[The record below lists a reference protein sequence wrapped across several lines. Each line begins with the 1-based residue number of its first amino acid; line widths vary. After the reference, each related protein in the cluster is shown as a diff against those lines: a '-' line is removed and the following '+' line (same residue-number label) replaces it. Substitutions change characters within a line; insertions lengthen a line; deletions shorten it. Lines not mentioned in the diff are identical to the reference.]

1 MKVAHL
7 AIITPG
13 RCGLY
18 ETTHELVTGLRVLG
32 VDSRLV
38 DPGGNQVYPDGYP
51 HETERGIP
59 VASMGWAVD
68 ADVLV
73 SHSGY
78 DGTPVSKTNQPVIY
92 VAHGRP
98 YNSFMTEVEGGP
110 PIYSYQYNK
119 NKDDRIKS
127 VVTFWPEH
135 VDLHRVMFPDKPVDL
150 VQAPVDLNEWTDG
163 PARYK
168 FNGKG
173 GDINVVCTDSW
184 RQDVGPYLPLN
195 AFALWARENP
205 GAKLHLYAAP
215 KKLKGYSAIIK
226 RIQDD
231 GNMGEIVGWVRGLKE
246 IYRSADLMITGN
258 SIDTR
263 TVREAMACGCPAL
276 KVPGDFSGAL
286 LQTRTRTRAQA
297 ESWFDPMMTAVQ
309 FKRILDRLGG
319 CKW

>member
-1 MKVAHL
+1 LKVAHL

-38 DPGGNQVYPDGYP
+38 DPGSNQMYPNGYP
-51 HETERGIP
+51 HETERGVP
-59 VASMGWAVD
+59 VADMDWALG
-68 ADVLV
+68 ADILV

-98 YNSFMTEVEGGP
+98 YNSFMTEVEGGA
-110 PIYSYQYNK
+110 PIYSHQYSK
-119 NKDDRIKS
+119 NKDDRIKA
-127 VVTFWPEH
+127 VVTFWPQH
-135 VDLHRVMFPDKPVDL
+135 VDLHRVMFPDKPIEL

-184 RQDVGPYLPLN
+184 RQDFGPYMQLN
-195 AFALWARENP
+195 VFALWARDNP
-205 GAKLHLYAAP
+205 GAKLHLYAAHGN
-215 KKLKGYSAIIK
+215 LRGYSAIIQ
-226 RIQDD
+226 RIKDD
-231 GNMGEIVGWVRGLKE
+231 GNMGEVLGWIKGLKE
-246 IYRSADLMITGN
+246 IYRSADLLLTEN
-258 SIDTR
+258 NIDTR
-263 TVREAMACGCPAL
+263 TVRESMACGCPVMRVAKTTDFASAL
-276 KVPGDFSGAL
+276 S
-286 LQTRTRTRAQA
+286 QTREWTRAQA
-297 ESWFDPMMTAVQ
+297 ESRFDSMITAVQ
-309 FKRILDRLGG
+309 FKRTLD
-319 CKW
+319 KV